1 MKNRD
6 YTSLDQ
12 FCMRMDQALRAL
24 SAHQVSTRPSPAKQE
39 KESKLTAEERKL
51 SANLMRVNHAGEV
64 SAQALYHGQSL
75 VSRDPGVQAHLKL
88 AAEEEGDHLAWC
100 NQRLLELGSHTSYL
114 NPFWYT
120 GSFLIGL
127 SAGLIGDKWSLGFV
141 AETER
146 QVILHLQNHLQALP
160 ANDLKS
166 AKILEQM
173 QKDEAQHQDDALQ
186 AGAAELPGIIQTLM
200 KWASKV
206 MVKTAF
212 WI

>member
-1 MKNRD
+1 MNPRNYNLFD
-6 YTSLDQ
+6 QLCIRLDQ
-12 FCMRMDQALRAL
+12 SLKTLTSQTISARAY
-24 SAHQVSTRPSPAKQE
+24 P
-39 KESKLTAEERKL
+39 AEETKNANLREKDRKL

-75 VSRDPGVQAHLKL
+75 VSKDPKIKNHLEE
-88 AAEEEGDHLAWC
+88 AAKEEGDHLAWC

-114 NPFWYT
+114 NPLWYT
-120 GSFLIGL
+120 GSFIIGL
-127 SAGLIGDKWSLGFV
+127 TAGLIGDKWSLGFV

-146 QVILHLQNHLQALP
+146 QVVEHLQKHLQQLP
-160 ANDLKS
+160 PDDARS

-173 QKDEAQHQDDALQ
+173 QKDEAQHQEEALQ
-186 AGAAELPGIIQTLM
+186 AGAATLPYLIQQLM
-200 KWASKV
+200 KFTSKI